1 MLNLYNE
8 VSMFDVFSLDIK
20 TRLGRKQ
27 AVLKG
32 QKWFAL
38 QSFNEVARRTVL
50 VRYVYHVI

>member
-1 MLNLYNE
+1 
-8 VSMFDVFSLDIK
+8 MFDVFSLDIK

-32 QKWFAL
+32 QNWFAL